1 MPRGRPKSTT
11 PPKPK
16 PEKILKPYCGCDD
29 IPKNKRHGSM
39 EECLKMKKVGLYG
52 IKKIDSRLLNGYK
65 TEVNNKENLRQE
77 NFALMSLLGRVNKI
91 KKDFPY
97 LKTDEEK
104 LKMKKEYKT
113 LRNKKVDILNKINK
127 LENLK
132 KNFNFI

>member
-1 MPRGRPKSTT
+1 
-11 PPKPK
+11 
-16 PEKILKPYCGCDD
+16 
-29 IPKNKRHGSM
+29 
-39 EECLKMKKVGLYG
+39 
-52 IKKIDSRLLNGYK
+52 
-65 TEVNNKENLRQE
+65 
-77 NFALMSLLGRVNKI
+77 MSLLGRVNKI

-113 LRNKKVDILNKINK
+113 LRNKKVDILNNINK